1 LCTFLS
7 KLYQAIG
14 GALIIELGPLMREIA
29 LVVGTRPET
38 IKMAPVI
45 RELKCRRIAFIFI
58 HTGQHYDYN
67 MSRQFIAELGLPE
80 PDISFRLENHKP
92 AAQIGEMM
100 VKLERVLSNAD
111 AEMLLIQGDTNTML
125 AAALTGL
132 KLGLK
137 VGHIEAGLRSYD
149 WRMPEEHNRRMV
161 DHISDMLF
169 APTEKAQ
176 RNLEDEHVYGRIYV
190 TGNTVIDAVAQHLP
204 IAETRSEIMGKIK
217 FEAEKY
223 ALVTV
228 HRAENVDDPKVLRNF
243 VEAFLQSPIPLIF
256 PVHPRTLKRLKEFNL
271 YDRLASSKNLQ
282 ILPPVGYFDFLRLM
296 KNCKIIL
303 TDSGG
308 IQEEATSPMI
318 RKPVLILRTSTERPE
333 AIHAGF
339 AKLVGTNKDAIINEI
354 HKTLNQPQTLPF
366 KSPFGDGNAAK
377 HITEIVSKHLNNDVR
392 HAQ

>member
-1 LCTFLS
+1 
-7 KLYQAIG
+7 
-14 GALIIELGPLMREIA
+14 LMGEIA
-29 LVVGTRPET
+29 IVVGTRPEI

-45 RELKCRRIAFIFI
+45 RELENREINFIFI

-67 MSRQFIAELGLPE
+67 MSRQFISELRLPE
-80 PDISFRLENHKP
+80 PDISFKLENHRP

-100 VKLERVLSNAD
+100 VKLEKSLSKID
-111 AEMLLIQGDTNTML
+111 AKILLIQGDTNTML
-125 AAALTGL
+125 AAALTGV

-161 DHISDMLF
+161 DHISDILF
-169 APTEKAQ
+169 APTERSKK
-176 RNLEDEHVYGRIYV
+176 NLEEEHVYGEIYV

-204 IAETRSEIMGKIK
+204 LAEAKSNIIDKIK

-228 HRAENVDDPKVLRNF
+228 HRAENVDDPKVLMNF
-243 VEAFLQSPIPLIF
+243 VKAFLQSPIPLVF
-256 PVHPRTLKRLKEFNL
+256 PIHPRTLKRLKEFNL
-271 YDRLASSKNLQ
+271 YHKLASSENIQL
-282 ILPPVGYFDFLRLM
+282 LPPVGYLDFLKLM
-296 KNCKIIL
+296 KNCKLIL

-333 AIHAGF
+333 AIEAGF

-354 HKTLNQPQTLPF
+354 HKTLNQPQALPSN
-366 KSPFGDGNAAK
+366 SPFGDGKVAK
-377 HITEIVSKHLNNDVR
+377 RITEKVLQNI
-392 HAQ
+392 